1 GKCVKANPMIM
12 DRNWLHI
19 KDSSSGDLDITVTTT
34 ENIALG
40 SVISL
45 EGTIA
50 LDKDFG
56 AGYRYDII
64 MEGAVLKQ

>member
-1 GKCVKANPMIM
+1 MIM
-12 DRNWLHI
+12 NRNWIHI
-19 KDSSSGDLDITVTTT
+19 QDGTGDQLDLTVTTT

-40 SVISL
+40 SVVTL
-45 EGTIA
+45 KGTIA

-64 MEGAVLKQ
+64 MEGAVVQQ

>member
-1 GKCVKANPMIM
+1 MIM
-12 DRNWLHI
+12 NRNWIHI
-19 KDSSSGDLDITVTTT
+19 QDGTGDKLDLTVTTT

-40 SVISL
+40 SVVTL
-45 EGTIA
+45 KGTIA

-64 MEGAVLKQ
+64 MEGAVVQQ